1 MDSRVVSQQS
11 LPPFLPNNAPNK
23 TLVVY
28 WIYSFEG
35 LLLGG
40 IHHIVLALYIYIYVC
55 MYIGSIYLSVYL
67 SIYLLYIY
75 IYSYIYIYTHIDIC
89 TSIYVYP
96 SYI

>member
-40 IHHIVLALYIYIYVC
+40 IHHIVLALYIYIYVYVC
-55 MYIGSIYLSVYL
+55 MYV
-67 SIYLLYIY
+67 
-75 IYSYIYIYTHIDIC
+75 C
-89 TSIYVYP
+89 T
-96 SYI
+96 